1 MFDELEKYKNKN
13 HFFFNVGDD
22 LEVVCNAP
30 EKPGVFIIYALVA
43 GRIELVYIGYS
54 SSHYKEIAGKP
65 ISIEFDTLKEE
76 IVNGFIFNKKSNR
89 IALPLKL
96 QKEKI
101 DALDI
106 YWYVTLD
113 KKIRDFPEDVERAI
127 MQAHIH
133 VYERLPLWNKNIK

>member
-13 HFFFNVGDD
+13 HFFFNAGDD

-54 SSHYKEIAGKP
+54 SSHYKEIAGRP

-76 IVNGFIFNKKSNR
+76 IINGFIFNKKSNR
-89 IALPLKL
+89 ITLPLKL
-96 QKEKI
+96 
-101 DALDI
+101 
-106 YWYVTLD
+106 
-113 KKIRDFPEDVERAI
+113 KKR
-127 MQAHIH
+127 
-133 VYERLPLWNKNIK
+133 KNRRFRYLLVRNFR

>member
-13 HFFFNVGDD
+13 HFFVNEGDD

-30 EKPGVFIIYALVA
+30 DKPGVFIVYALVA

-54 SSHYKEIAGKP
+54 SSHYKEVEGKP
-65 ISIEFDTLKEE
+65 ITIEFDILKEE
-76 IVNGFIFNKKSNR
+76 IVNGVIFNKKPNKTT
-89 IALPLKL
+89 LPAKIV
-96 QKEKI
+96 KEKI

-113 KKIRDFPEDVERAI
+113 KKTRDFPEDVERAI

-133 VYERLPLWNKNIK
+133 IYERLPKWNKLHK